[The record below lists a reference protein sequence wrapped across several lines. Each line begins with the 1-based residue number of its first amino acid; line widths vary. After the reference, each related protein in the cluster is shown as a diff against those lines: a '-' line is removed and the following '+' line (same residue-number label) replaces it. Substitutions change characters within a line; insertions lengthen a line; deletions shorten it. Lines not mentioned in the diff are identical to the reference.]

1 MIDYKWVGQHTKLW
15 TKLVEEGKKREKG
28 MTNTLQRED
37 VETIIATMMF
47 FDLNRDL
54 LRQAFWDLTIAR
66 YRVFDWLAMLLNG
79 RCMGY
84 GEQKDE
90 QLRAKNLSLIFAYIY
105 LEKTRTPQEFI
116 DYLRYHDLQVEWN
129 DLLMKVEEYEKK
141 L

>member
-1 MIDYKWVGQHTKLW
+1 MIDFKWVGQHTKLW